1 MRGNFGLFRIVLA
14 QNWLASTLDYILMQT
29 RKTNREEGVWFCNFF
44 RRLKFNKIY
53 PISVT
58 KIAEITYAIY

>member
-1 MRGNFGLFRIVLA
+1 MRGNFWLFRIVLA

-44 RRLKFNKIY
+44 QLNVNKIY
-53 PISVT
+53 PISIT
-58 KIAEITYAIY
+58 KIAEIK